1 MLFSAFRRTAAQGK
15 QEFVCDWLD
24 GLGWMRG
31 RQAGVCVCEHD
42 VWYARVCPSMHASF
56 AAGRLPGQARRAQ
69 RSAAQRSA
77 AQRVRV
83 QAAGMDAL

>member
-31 RQAGVCVCEHD
+31 RQAGVCVCEHG

-56 AAGRLPGQARRAQ
+56 AAGRLPGE
-69 RSAAQRSA
+69 RSAARAHACASS
-77 AQRVRV
+77 RHGCSIGVSN
-83 QAAGMDAL
+83 